1 MCERVCLWIHLIAR
15 MRSLRNVLD
24 VFFSSVN
31 DRGVHAVLKN
41 STVALRKLYDELGD
55 YGENAWKEVHKY
67 SLKTN

>member
-1 MCERVCLWIHLIAR
+1 